1 MKDDRYTIDT
11 FPFDALRSWEQEP
24 RRRGNQGTRKT
35 LDYLHNLT
43 AFDIETSRDPE
54 TDQAWMYIWMWGFEG
69 IGVLLG
75 RSWDELR
82 TAMDRIREIIGSNTM
97 VILVHNL
104 SFEFQFLRYIH
115 EWKPE
120 EVFAVRPR
128 KVCRCYMG
136 DSFEFRCTYLHSN
149 MSLDLWTRKMGV
161 EHTKQDGLE
170 YNYDKMRYADTPMT
184 EEELHYCCNDVLGC
198 MEAYRAEM
206 DRDGDYLST
215 IPMTSTGY
223 VRRDVKRA
231 MHPLMR
237 TLHYMAPSYN
247 TYVALREAFRGG
259 LTHANRYYTGVILH
273 DVQSADRSSSY
284 PDVICNDDFPMGKFR
299 KVRGCNEQKVLQL
312 IKERKAVLCR
322 VMFYGIRLR
331 DEMDGFPYLSVS
343 KCRGLRAI
351 GPDGEQATYAE
362 DNGRVLRA
370 DFLETTVTDVDLRII
385 LRQYAW
391 DDMQIY
397 DAWWTHYGPLP
408 DPLRLTVI
416 DYYKAKTALK
426 DKKDEH
432 GNEDKQAKQL
442 YDKSKNL
449 LNSCYGMMAQD
460 PLRESLAWL
469 DGAWKNAYFDKEQ
482 DKWVIGE
489 RDPEKRLIEAQRN
502 LYLLYQWGCW
512 VTSWAR
518 LRLMEGVAECTK
530 RDKKGNVIAD
540 CVYVD
545 TDSCKYLGSVD
556 WTDYNR
562 RRIKH
567 SAQAGAWAEDIVGK
581 RHYMGV
587 YEQEDGYKDF
597 KTLGAKKYAFIHEGS
612 DEVETT
618 IAGVSKRLGGKELQ
632 ANGGLKAF
640 TDGFVFS
647 LAGGTESIYN
657 DNTPIQVTTVNG
669 HRVELGPN
677 ICIAPSTYRVGLTAE
692 YRRILEEISN
702 YGGLTGP
709 GGVIYT

>member
-1 MKDDRYTIDT
+1 MTDTRYTLDT
-11 FPFDALRSWEQEP
+11 FPFSELGSWEQEP
-24 RRRGNQGTRKT
+24 RRRGNQGTRRQY
-35 LDYLHNLT
+35 DYLHNLT
-43 AFDIETSRDPE
+43 AFDIETTRDPDS
-54 TDQAWMYIWMWGFEG
+54 DQAWMYIWMWGFEN
-69 IGVLLG
+69 IGVLIG
-75 RSWDELR
+75 RSWEELR
-82 TAMDRIREIIGSNTM
+82 QAMELVKAKIGDNTL

-104 SFEFQFLRYIH
+104 SFEFQFLRYLH
-115 EWKPE
+115 EWQPE

-161 EHTKQDGLE
+161 EHTKKDGLE
-170 YNYDKMRYADTPMT
+170 FNYEKMRYADTPMT
-184 EEELHYCCNDVLGC
+184 EKELEYCCNDVLGC

-231 MHPLMR
+231 MHPMMR
-237 TLHYMAPSYN
+237 ALHYMAPSYN

-259 LTHANRYYTGVILH
+259 LTHANRYYAGVILH

-299 KVRGCNEQKVLQL
+299 KVRDCSAQKVKQL
-312 IKERKAVLCR
+312 MKDRKAVLCR
-322 VMFYGIRLR
+322 IMCWDVELR
-331 DEMDGFPYLSVS
+331 DQFDGFPYLSVS
-343 KCRGLRAI
+343 KCRGLRATRK
-351 GPDGEQATYAE
+351 DRETGEIIHANYVE
-362 DNGRVLRA
+362 DNGRILKA
-370 DFLETTVTDVDLRII
+370 DYLETTVTDVDLRII
-385 LRQYAW
+385 TRQYRIG
-391 DDMQIY
+391 DIQIH

-416 DYYKAKTALK
+416 DYYKAKTELK

-469 DGAWKNAYFDKEQ
+469 DGEWANAYFDKDQ
-482 DKWVIGE
+482 GKWVRGE
-489 RDPEKRLIEAQRN
+489 KDPEKRLTEAQRN
-502 LYLLYQWGCW
+502 VYLLYQWGCW
-512 VTSWAR
+512 VTAWAR
-518 LRLMEGVAECTK
+518 LRLMEGVAQC
-530 RDKKGNVIAD
+530 KGQ

-545 TDSCKYLGSVD
+545 TDSCKYLGHVD

-567 SAQAGAWAEDIVGK
+567 SSQAGAWATDSKGR

-587 YEQEDGYKDF
+587 YEQEKGYKDF
-597 KTLGAKKYAFIHEGS
+597 KTLGAKKYAFVHEGS
-612 DEVETT
+612 DQVETT
-618 IAGVSKRLGGKELQ
+618 IAGVSKRLGGTELQ

-640 TDGFVFS
+640 TEGFVFS

-657 DNTPIQVTTVNG
+657 DRTPIEVKMIHG
-669 HRVELGPN
+669 HRVEMGPN
-677 ICIAPSTYRVGLTAE
+677 ICIAPSTYRVGLSDD
-692 YRRILEEISN
+692 YRRILEEISS

>member
-1 MKDDRYTIDT
+1 MNDTRYTLDT
-11 FPFDALRSWEQEP
+11 FPFSALGSWEQEP
-24 RRRGNQGTRKT
+24 RRRGNQGTRRQY
-35 LDYLHNLT
+35 DYLHNLT
-43 AFDIETSRDPE
+43 AFDIETTRNPDD
-54 TDQAWMYIWMWGFEG
+54 DQAWMYIWMWGFEG
-69 IGVLLG
+69 IGVLIG
-75 RSWDELR
+75 RRWEELR
-82 TAMDRIREIIGSNTM
+82 QAMELVKAKIGDNTL

-104 SFEFQFLRYIH
+104 SFEFQFLRYLH
-115 EWKPE
+115 EWQPE

-161 EHTKQDGLE
+161 EHTKKDGLE
-170 YNYDKMRYADTPMT
+170 FNYEKMRYADTPMT
-184 EEELHYCCNDVLGC
+184 EKELEYCCNDVLGC

-231 MHPLMR
+231 MHPMMR
-237 TLHYMAPSYN
+237 ALHYMAPSYN

-259 LTHANRYYTGVILH
+259 LTHANRYYAGVILH

-299 KVRGCNEQKVLQL
+299 KVRNCTAVKVKQL
-312 IKERKAVLCR
+312 MKDRKAVLCR
-322 VMFYGIRLR
+322 IMCRDVELR
-331 DEMDGFPYLSVS
+331 DPYDGFPYLSVS
-343 KCRGLRAI
+343 KCRALRTLI
-351 GPDGEQATYAE
+351 EDEETGEPFQANYVE
-362 DNGRVLRA
+362 DNGRILKA
-370 DFLETTVTDVDLRII
+370 DYLETTVTDVDLRII
-385 LRQYAW
+385 TRQYKIREI
-391 DDMQIY
+391 QIT

-416 DYYKAKTALK
+416 DYYRAKTELK
-426 DKKDEH
+426 GKEERESKL
-432 GNEDKQAKQL
+432 L

-449 LNSCYGMMAQD
+449 LNACYGMMAQD

-469 DGAWKNAYFDKEQ
+469 EGKWQNAYFDKKKG
-482 DKWVIGE
+482 KWMLGD
-489 RDPEKRLIEAQRN
+489 RDPEIRLTEAQRN
-502 LYLLYQWGCW
+502 VYLLYQWGCW
-512 VTSWAR
+512 VTSLAR

-530 RDKKGNVIAD
+530 RDKRGNVISD

-545 TDSCKYLGSVD
+545 TDSCKYLGAVD

-567 SAQAGAWAEDIVGK
+567 SAQAGAWAKDAQGGK
-581 RHYMGV
+581 HFMGV
-587 YEQEDGYKDF
+587 YEQEKGYKEF

-612 DEVETT
+612 DQVETT

-640 TDGFVFS
+640 TEGFVFS
-647 LAGGTESIYN
+647 LAGGTESVYN
-657 DNTPIQVTTVNG
+657 DRTPIEVKMIHG
-669 HRVELGPN
+669 HRVEMGPN
-677 ICIAPSTYRVGLTAE
+677 ICIAPSTYRVGLSDD
-692 YRRILEEISN
+692 YRRILEEIST

>member
-1 MKDDRYTIDT
+1 MKDDRYTIDN
-11 FPFDALRSWEQEP
+11 FPFDQLGSWGQEP
-24 RRRGNQGTRKT
+24 RRRGNQGTRRN

-43 AFDIETSRDPE
+43 AFDIETTRDPAS
-54 TDQAWMYIWMWGFEG
+54 DQAWMYIWMWGFEG

-75 RSWDELR
+75 RTWKELQ
-82 TAMDRIREIIGSNTM
+82 TAMDRVREQIGSSTL

-104 SFEFQFLRYIH
+104 SFEFQFLRYVH

-136 DSFEFRCTYLHSN
+136 DYFEFRCTYLHTN
-149 MSLDLWTRKMGV
+149 MSLDLWTHKMGV
-161 EHTKQDGLE
+161 EHTKKDGME
-170 YNYDKMRYADTPMT
+170 YDYEKMRYADTPMSDA
-184 EEELHYCCNDVLGC
+184 ELEYCCNDVLGC

-231 MHPLMR
+231 MHPMMR
-237 TLHYMAPSYN
+237 VLQYMAPSYT
-247 TYVALREAFRGG
+247 TYQALREAFRGG
-259 LTHANRYYTGVILH
+259 LTHANRYYSGVILH

-299 KVRGCNEQKVLQL
+299 KVRNCSERKVLQL
-312 IKERKAVLCR
+312 MKDRKAILCR
-322 VMFYGIRLR
+322 VMFWGIRLR
-331 DEMDGFPYLSVS
+331 DTMDGFPYLSVS
-343 KCRGLRAI
+343 KCRGLRAT
-351 GPDGEQATYAE
+351 GLDGDKADYSE

-391 DDMQIY
+391 DDMQIHE
-397 DAWWTHYGPLP
+397 AWWTHYGPLP

-416 DYYKAKTALK
+416 DYYRNKTELK
-426 DKKDEH
+426 
-432 GNEDKQAKQL
+432 GREDQQSRML

-469 DGAWKNAYFDKEQ
+469 DGAWTNAYFDK
-482 DKWVIGE
+482 DAGSWIRGE
-489 RDPEKRLIEAQRN
+489 KDPEKRLTEAQRN

-512 VTSWAR
+512 VTAWAR
-518 LRLMEGVAECTK
+518 LRLMEGVEQCGG
-530 RDKKGNVIAD
+530 R

-545 TDSCKYLGSVD
+545 TDSCKYLGQVD
-556 WTDYNR
+556 WTAYNR
-562 RRIKH
+562 RRIKK
-567 SAQAGAWAEDIVGK
+567 SAQSGAWATDAKGK

-587 YEQEDGYKDF
+587 YEQEAGYSDF

-612 DEVETT
+612 NRVETT
-618 IAGVSKRLGGKELQ
+618 IAGVSKKLGGRELE
-632 ANGGLKAF
+632 ANGGLSAF
-640 TDGFVFS
+640 CEGFVFS

-657 DNTPIQVTTVNG
+657 DNTPIQVTEIRG

-677 ICIAPSTYRVGLTAE
+677 ICIAPSTYRVGLSDE
-692 YRRILEEISN
+692 YRRILEEIST

-709 GGVIYT
+709 GNVIYT

>member
-1 MKDDRYTIDT
+1 MKDERYTIDT

-43 AFDIETSRDPE
+43 AFDIETSRNPE

-82 TAMDRIREIIGSNTM
+82 TAMDRVREIIGSNTL

-161 EHTKQDGLE
+161 EHTKKDGLE

-184 EEELHYCCNDVLGC
+184 EKELEYCCNDVLGC

-299 KVRGCNEQKVLQL
+299 KVRGCNEQKVLRL

-416 DYYKAKTALK
+416 DYYRSKTELK
-426 DKKDEH
+426 GK
-432 GNEDKQAKQL
+432 EDKQSKQL

-469 DGAWKNAYFDKEQ
+469 NGAWENAYFDKEL

-489 RDPEKRLIEAQRN
+489 RDPEKRLSEAQRN
-502 LYLLYQWGCW
+502 IYLLYQWGCW
-512 VTSWAR
+512 VTAWAR
-518 LRLMEGVAECTK
+518 LRLMEGVAQC
-530 RDKKGNVIAD
+530 KGR

-556 WTDYNR
+556 WEDYNR

-567 SAQAGAWAEDIVGK
+567 SAQAGAWATDSKGK

-612 DEVETT
+612 DQVETT

-632 ANGGLKAF
+632 ANGGLPAF
-640 TDGFVFS
+640 SEGFVFS

-657 DNTPIQVTTVNG
+657 DNTPIQVTMVNG

>member
-1 MKDDRYTIDT
+1 MKGDRYTIDS

-24 RRRGNQGTRKT
+24 RRRGNQGTRKA

-43 AFDIETSRDPE
+43 AFDIETTRDPD
-54 TDQAWMYIWMWGFEG
+54 TDQAWMYIWMWGFED
-69 IGVLLG
+69 IGVLIG
-75 RSWDELR
+75 RTWEELQ
-82 TAMDRIREIIGSNTM
+82 TAMDRIRERIGSNTL
-97 VILVHNL
+97 VVLVHNL
-104 SFEFQFLRYIH
+104 SFEFQFLRYVH

-161 EHTKQDGLE
+161 EHTKLDGME
-170 YNYDKMRYADTPMT
+170 YNYDRMRYADTPMT

-299 KVRGCNEQKVLQL
+299 KVRSCSEQKVLRL

-322 VMFYGIRLR
+322 VMFWGIRLR
-331 DEMDGFPYLSVS
+331 DDMDGFPYLSVS
-343 KCRGLRAI
+343 KCRGLRAT
-351 GPDGEQATYAE
+351 GPDGVQAAYAE

-391 DDMQIY
+391 DDMQIHE
-397 DAWWTHYGPLP
+397 AWWTHYGPLP

-416 DYYKAKTALK
+416 DYYRNKTELK
-426 DKKDEH
+426 GK
-432 GNEDKQAKQL
+432 EDKQSKQL

-469 DGAWKNAYFDKEQ
+469 NGAWENAYFDKDL

-489 RDPEKRLIEAQRN
+489 RDPEKRLTEAQRN
-502 LYLLYQWGCW
+502 IYLLYQWGCW
-512 VTSWAR
+512 VTAWAR
-518 LRLMEGVAECTK
+518 LRLMEGVAQC
-530 RDKKGNVIAD
+530 KGR

-567 SAQAGAWAEDIVGK
+567 SAQAGAWATDSKGK

-597 KTLGAKKYAFIHEGS
+597 KTLGAKKYAYIHEGS
-612 DEVETT
+612 DQVETT

-632 ANGGLKAF
+632 ANGGLPAF
-640 TDGFVFS
+640 SEGFVFS
-647 LAGGTESIYN
+647 LAGGTESVYN
-657 DNTPIQVTTVNG
+657 DDTPIQVTTVNG

-677 ICIAPSTYRVGLTAE
+677 ICIAPSTYRVGLTDE

-709 GGVIYT
+709 GGVRYT

>member
-1 MKDDRYTIDT
+1 MKGDRYTIDS

-24 RRRGNQGTRKT
+24 RRRGNQGTRKS

-43 AFDIETSRDPE
+43 AFDIETTRDPD
-54 TDQAWMYIWMWGFEG
+54 TDQAWMYIWMWGFED
-69 IGVLLG
+69 IGVLIG
-75 RSWDELR
+75 RSWEELR
-82 TAMDRIREIIGSNTM
+82 TAMDRIRERIGSNTL

-128 KVCRCYMG
+128 KVCRCYIG

-161 EHTKQDGLE
+161 EHTKKDGME

-184 EEELHYCCNDVLGC
+184 EKELEYCCNDVLGC

-259 LTHANRYYTGVILH
+259 LTHANRYYTGIILH

-299 KVRGCNEQKVLQL
+299 KVRSCNEQKVLRL

-322 VMFYGIRLR
+322 VMFWGIRLR

-343 KCRGLRAI
+343 KCRGLRAT
-351 GPDGEQATYAE
+351 GPDGVQAAYAE

-391 DDMQIY
+391 DDMQIHE
-397 DAWWTHYGPLP
+397 AWWTHYGPLP

-416 DYYKAKTALK
+416 DYFKAKTELK

-469 DGAWKNAYFDKEQ
+469 NGAWENAYFDKDL

-489 RDPEKRLIEAQRN
+489 RDPEKRLTEAQRN
-502 LYLLYQWGCW
+502 IYLLYQWGCW
-512 VTSWAR
+512 VTSLAR

-530 RDKKGNVIAD
+530 RDKKGNVISD

-545 TDSCKYLGSVD
+545 TDSCKYLGTVD

-567 SAQAGAWAEDIVGK
+567 SAQAGAWATDPNGK

-587 YEQEDGYKDF
+587 YEQEKGYKEF

-632 ANGGLKAF
+632 ANGGLPAF
-640 TDGFVFS
+640 SEGFVFS

-657 DNTPIQVTTVNG
+657 DDTPIQVTTVNG

-677 ICIAPSTYRVGLTAE
+677 ICIAPSTYRVGLTDE

-709 GGVIYT
+709 GGVRYT